1 MFMTNLLFSFMQFW
15 NIVGNL
21 IFRQVEMCVIFHWL
35 VIFPPINIEKMKWQ
49 EGHQHPD
56 HRLDEWEGQKLEGG
70 GIRNRKQS
78 DRKIRRLIRE
88 VKDINIDA
96 LKINILIP
104 GWCTR
109 RHLLCCDQERNTVT
123 NLRNHP
129 SCFCWKKRGFKRFVG
144 RHYQGPA
151 ETEDT
156 SIKIGDRVFEEASSD
171 SAFVDEPSSSSSTK
185 I

>member
-1 MFMTNLLFSFMQFW
+1 MVWCSWQTCF
-15 NIVGNL
+15 
-21 IFRQVEMCVIFHWL
+21 L
-35 VIFPPINIEKMKWQ
+35 VSCNFEIL
-49 EGHQHPD
+49 
-56 HRLDEWEGQKLEGG
+56 LDEWEGQKLEGG

-96 LKINILIP
+96 LKNNILIP

-156 SIKIGDRVFEEASSD
+156 IPLSRLATVSLRRPVQTQLLLMNLPPHLRQKLKCFR
-171 SAFVDEPSSSSSTK
+171 PHWN
-185 I
+185 